1 MELLAL
7 ILYIIAIV
15 FSIILHEVAHGLV
28 ANSMG
33 DDTARNA
40 GRLTLNPLKHIDP
53 IGSILLPLITWQFGF
68 IFGYAKPVPYDPY
81 NLNDRKY
88 GPMKVALAG
97 PLSNIALAILFGVV
111 LRVLPQNIA
120 ATEFA
125 HLLLNIVKLNIG
137 LAVFNLVPIPPLDG
151 HWILFAL
158 LPRAFDSFKS
168 FLVRYSM
175 PILIVFIL
183 FLFEYLMPL
192 ILFLV
197 RVIVGHG

>member
-15 FSIILHEVAHGLV
+15 FSIVLHEVAHGLV